1 MDHAIEFED
10 SLSAFRT
17 SLAAAAAACGGAV
30 RRVSD
35 SFAGG
40 GPDKGWLR
48 DEAESLAAEARSWSQ
63 LPGHASAAL
72 AASAAAA
79 SPLPEAGFQKRRR
92 GILGFVASLKAVPA
106 ELIPD
111 EEASAAAGASQVP
124 QALRDA
130 VDYALSV
137 ARDRRAELAEAA
149 LAAKEAALALEA
161 SDSLAERRRLYGIE
175 ELASALVAQQEAIL
189 LSSRELE
196 RAVPRPR
203 EPFTAHLAPEEA

>member
-1 MDHAIEFED
+1 MQDLREKLFSHIGRPVIRKEDGRLLTGRGRFTDDFSLPRQAHAVM
-10 SLSAFRT
+10 
-17 SLAAAAAACGGAV
+17 V
-30 RRVSD
+30 RSPY
-35 SFAGG
+35 AH
-40 GPDKGWLR
+40 
-48 DEAESLAAEARSWSQ
+48 ARI
-63 LPGHASAAL
+63 LGIDASAAL

-79 SPLPEAGFQKRRR
+79 SPLPEAGFQKRRG

-111 EEASAAAGASQVP
+111 EEASAAAGAPQVP

-137 ARDRRAELAEAA
+137 ARDRRAELGEAA